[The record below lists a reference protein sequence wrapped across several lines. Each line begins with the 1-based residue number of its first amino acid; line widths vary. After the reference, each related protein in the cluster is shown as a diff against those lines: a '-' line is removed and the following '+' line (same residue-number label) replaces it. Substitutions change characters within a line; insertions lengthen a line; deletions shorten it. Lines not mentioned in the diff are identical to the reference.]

1 MPPPPFNHFMF
12 SPSQSAIINF
22 RGATVTIRFLRR
34 YLYFQVA
41 CVWLLAGA
49 ISSSI
54 TVLGAQDARNIMPDA
69 ETCAINNRAFSLFGS
84 VAAFYAPMLLMV
96 GSYAATL
103 HLLRRKARFGAA
115 ARATHLIH
123 HAPGPHHLQHAPA
136 TAPAD
141 GWSIRIRT
149 PHLPQSQIR

>member
-1 MPPPPFNHFMF
+1 M
-12 SPSQSAIINF
+12 
-22 RGATVTIRFLRR
+22 V
-34 YLYFQVA
+34 

-54 TVLGAQDARNIMPDA
+54 TVLGAQDARNIMPDS

-115 ARATHLIH
+115 ARAHQLIH
-123 HAPGPHHLQHAPA
+123 HTSHHSQRAPA
-136 TAPAD
+136 TVPAD

-149 PHLPQSQIR
+149 PQLPQSQIR

>member
-1 MPPPPFNHFMF
+1 LPVPV
-12 SPSQSAIINF
+12 SY
-22 RGATVTIRFLRR
+22 RVATSFP
-34 YLYFQVA
+34 QVVS
-41 CVWLLAGA
+41 VWLLAGA

-115 ARATHLIH
+115 ARAHQLIH
-123 HAPGPHHLQHAPA
+123 HTPGPHHLQRAPA
-136 TAPAD
+136 TVPAD

-149 PHLPQSQIR
+149 PQLPQSQIR